1 MSTKHSKRFKE
12 IRKKVDRTK
21 TYSLEDAV
29 NIVKEAATAKFDET
43 VDLAFKLGVD
53 PRHADQMVRGTVS
66 LPHGTGKAVRVVVF
80 AKGEKAREA
89 EEAGADVVG
98 AEDLAEKVQKGW
110 FEFDVAIASPDMMGV
125 VGKLGRVLGPK
136 GLMPSPKAGTVTM
149 NVSDAVKEFKA
160 GKVEYRVDKAAN
172 IHLGIGKTSFEAD
185 QIRDNAA
192 AVLESIL
199 RARPSAA
206 KGTYLQKVAM
216 SSTMGP
222 GLRLDPVVLTN
233 EFNR

>member
-1 MSTKHSKRFKE
+1 MAKHSKRFTE
-12 IRKKVDRTK
+12 IRTKVDSGK
-21 TYSLEDAV
+21 IYSLDEAV
-29 NIVKEAATAKFDET
+29 NLVKDTATTKFNET

-66 LPHGTGKAVRVVVF
+66 LPHGTGKSVRVAVF

-98 AEDLAEKVQKGW
+98 AEDLAEKIQKGW
-110 FEFDVAIASPDMMGV
+110 FEFDVAIAAPDMMSV
-125 VGKLGRVLGPK
+125 VGKLGRLLGPK

-149 NVSDAVKEFKA
+149 NIADAVKEFQA
-160 GKVEYRVDKAAN
+160 GKVEYRVDKIAN
-172 IHLGIGKTSFEAD
+172 IHLGIGKTSFEAS
-185 QIRDNAA
+185 QLRDNAG

-222 GLRLDPVVLTN
+222 GIHLDPVALTN
-233 EFNR
+233 EFSR